1 MVHLGLNEEGEDV
14 PSGSTGSAS
23 GFHPATTC
31 RICRGSP
38 MLKPAIDGPS
48 DELGPATVVKTVA
61 VASSRFDKFQQ
72 AGFVS

>member
-1 MVHLGLNEEGEDV
+1 
-14 PSGSTGSAS
+14 
-23 GFHPATTC
+23 
-31 RICRGSP
+31 